1 MTVSSDKDI
10 FNAASGL
17 VEKIGSTLYLSPK
30 APLQALYDFSS
41 SPYLLRCT
49 LAGPLSWQQRNGIT
63 VEEAVLSPNL
73 TPQWVAVLLAL
84 GTTVTLPEGEG
95 SLSDFLGRA
104 LLHSGKLTE
113 LKVPVD
119 VSGQVWGEAHVG
131 RTPADQP
138 IVSAIAVV
146 NLEAGIVRQA
156 RLALT
161 GTWRE
166 HARLVQA
173 AEKLIDQQLNQ
184 ELIQEVVAIV
194 MEEVTPPDDFLGSA
208 EYRRAMAGVLTR
220 RALEQC
226 LNGANPQ

>member
-17 VEKIGSTLYLSPK
+17 VEKIGSTLCLSAK

-73 TPQWVAVLLAL
+73 APQWVAALLAL
-84 GTTVTLPEGEG
+84 GTTVTLSEGEG
-95 SLSDFLGRA
+95 SLSDFLRRA
-104 LLHSGKLTE
+104 LLHSGKLAE

-119 VSGQVWGEAHVG
+119 VSGQAWGEAHVG

-146 NLEAGIVRQA
+146 NLEAGVVRQV

-184 ELIQEVVAIV
+184 ELIQEVAAIV